1 MADKKTGAKKAA
13 KELPAKIS
21 AAAAK
26 QVKGGMMR
34 SNPLRKQ
41 DP

>member
-1 MADKKTGAKKAA
+1 MADRKNGAKKAA
-13 KELPAKIS
+13 KDLPTKVS

-34 SNPLRKQ
+34 SNPLAKKDR
-41 DP
+41 